1 LELVDAGET
10 AVTYDW
16 LSPEARRLNYF
27 VNQVKGNTRD
37 KDGKPETEEQVYIRL
52 V

>member
-1 LELVDAGET
+1 VFSSTYYFELVGVGET

-27 VNQVKGNTRD
+27 VNQGKG
-37 KDGKPETEEQVYIRL
+37 KHETKAENQK
-52 V
+52 

>member
-1 LELVDAGET
+1 VGVGET
-10 AVTYDW
+10 AVTYEW

-27 VNQVKGNTRD
+27 VNQGKVITRD
-37 KDGKPETEEQVYIRL
+37 KGTKPEIKELVYIRL